1 MQKSFKD
8 RVLFFLLGSK
18 LSPYQHTH
26 HGVLLLGGVGY
37 LACSVFNFL
46 LKTSDIILVYIQFS
60 VFLTTLVI
68 WYFSRWQRQYHT
80 MAIVFIFLTA
90 LVALPFN
97 WVYNAGLSGPTYFL
111 NLCTLAY
118 ISVAFR
124 DFGVYRTIGQVLTI
138 VTPLA
143 LVFLDL
149 YRPELVFTYPNGL
162 AKALDLSFSFVVT
175 CLLLLLMMKSYS
187 QRYRLE
193 RDKAESLAQQ
203 LRVLSEQDALTGLHN
218 RRAMD
223 RYIRNYQQESLVFSL
238 GILDLDH
245 FKKLNDQW
253 GHSYG
258 DEVLCQFSSLLN
270 TIALEHKG
278 LAVRLGGEEFVLL
291 LPFGSEQALTCYQKL
306 SDQLNEAELAH
317 GSITFSAGLIAAKQ
331 AEPQDI
337 LLERAD
343 KLLYAAKHAGR
354 NRIYTD
360 TVPKLESC

>member
-8 RVLFFLLGSK
+8 RALFFLLGSK

-37 LACSVFNFL
+37 LACSIFNFL
-46 LKTSDIILVYIQFS
+46 FKTSDITLVYIQFS

-80 MAIVFIFLTA
+80 MAIAFIFLTA

-124 DFGVYRTIGQVLTI
+124 DFGVYRTIGQVSTI

-149 YRPELVFTYPNGL
+149 YRPELVFTYPNAL

-175 CLLLLLMMKSYS
+175 CLLLLVMMKSYS

-223 RYIRNYQQESLVFSL
+223 RYISKYQQEHLTFSL

-258 DEVLCQFSSLLN
+258 DEVLCQFSNLLN
-270 TIALEHKG
+270 KIALKHKG

-291 LPFGSEQALTCYQKL
+291 LPFSSNRALACYQEL
-306 SDQLNEAELAH
+306 SDQLSETELTH
-317 GSITFSAGLIAAKQ
+317 GPVTFSAGLIETKP
-331 AEPQDI
+331 AEPQDF
-337 LLERAD
+337 LLDRAD
-343 KLLYAAKHAGR
+343 SLLYAAKNAGR

-360 TVPKLESC
+360 TVRNVESR

>member
-1 MQKSFKD
+1 MQKSLKD
-8 RVLFFLLGSK
+8 RTLFFLLGSK
-18 LSPYQHTH
+18 LAPYQHTH
-26 HGVLLLGGVGY
+26 HAVLLMGGMGY
-37 LACSVFNFL
+37 LACSIFNFL
-46 LKTSDIILVYIQFS
+46 FETSDIALVYIQFS
-60 VFLTTLVI
+60 VFLTTLII
-68 WYFSRWQRQYHT
+68 WYFSRWQHQYHT
-80 MAIVFIFLTA
+80 MAVAFIFLTA

-124 DFGVYRTIGQVLTI
+124 DFGIYRTIGQVLAI

-149 YRPELVFTYPNGL
+149 YRPELVFTYPNAL

-175 CLLLLLMMKSYS
+175 CLLLLVMMRSYS

-203 LRVLSEQDALTGLHN
+203 LRVLSEQDTLTGLHN

-223 RYIRNYQQESLVFSL
+223 RYISNYQQENCTFSL
-238 GILDLDH
+238 GILDLDY
-245 FKKLNDQW
+245 FKKINDQW

-258 DEVLCQFSSLLN
+258 DEVLCQFSNLLN
-270 TIALEHKG
+270 KIALEYKG

-291 LPFGSEQALTCYQKL
+291 LPFGSSRALACYQEL
-306 SDQLNEAELAH
+306 SDQLSEAELNH
-317 GSITFSAGLIAAKQ
+317 GPVTFSAGLVEAKLK
-331 AEPQDI
+331 EPQD
-337 LLERAD
+337 LLLSRAD
-343 KLLYAAKHAGR
+343 KLLYTAKKAGP
-354 NRIYTD
+354 NRTYND
-360 TVPKLESC
+360 NAP